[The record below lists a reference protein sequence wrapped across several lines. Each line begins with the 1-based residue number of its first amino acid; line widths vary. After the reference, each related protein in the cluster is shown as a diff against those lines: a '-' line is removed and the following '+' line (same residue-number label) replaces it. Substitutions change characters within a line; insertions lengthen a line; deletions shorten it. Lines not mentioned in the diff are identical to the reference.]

1 MTPSG
6 RRAAR
11 AGPGLAIRAGS
22 GAIRRASGTRVPFT
36 ARPRSHR
43 RYGRARII
51 PPSTG
56 TMAPVTYDA
65 AGDSRNAPTRP
76 ISSGSP

>member
-1 MTPSG
+1 M
-6 RRAAR
+6 
-11 AGPGLAIRAGS
+11 
-22 GAIRRASGTRVPFT
+22 
-36 ARPRSHR
+36 
-43 RYGRARII
+43 

-76 ISSGSP
+76 ISADVPVAAERDRRLVRRAISSGVTPAASARRPSR